1 MVQVLVRDNA
11 TDCGKWIDH
20 DCLDK
25 TVTYSFT
32 EVNGADG
39 DGIITINI
47 IGTENPSGTEVMN
60 TTLTLG
66 ESESD
71 GVHLTDDFVF
81 DATTGIL
88 TIQTVNDLDESAA
101 TPLIINLE
109 TWLQNQ
115 IIGGGATT
123 VTWNGSQFVIASE
136 DDASTMT
143 LGTDAN
149 GNNTWTYQAVDNDGN
164 TIGAPV
170 VITDTNT
177 TNTNLSLNSANPA
190 ILELTDSDGNIL
202 SIDLTNA
209 FCAIMQAMPEETC

>member
-1 MVQVLVRDNA
+1 MVQVLVRDDA

-47 IGTENPSGTEVMN
+47 VGTENPSGTEVLN
-60 TTLTLG
+60 TTLTVG

-81 DATTGIL
+81 NTTTGIL

-123 VTWNGSQFVIASE
+123 VVWNGDQFVISSE
-136 DDASTMT
+136 DDSSTVT
-143 LGTDAN
+143 LGTDVD

-164 TIGAPV
+164 AVGAPV

-177 TNTNLSLNSANPA
+177 KNTGFSFNAVNPA
-190 ILELTDSDGNIL
+190 ILELTDSDGNIV
-202 SIDLTNA
+202 SIDLTDA
-209 FCAIMQAMPEETC
+209 FCAMMKAIPEEAC